1 MKTISEKPNEM
12 ICKLVYVT
20 DVKKQSK
27 QYLYL
32 PTHVEAKI

>member
-1 MKTISEKPNEM
+1 MKIISEKPNEM

-20 DVKKQSK
+20 DVKKQSN
-27 QYLYL
+27 QYL